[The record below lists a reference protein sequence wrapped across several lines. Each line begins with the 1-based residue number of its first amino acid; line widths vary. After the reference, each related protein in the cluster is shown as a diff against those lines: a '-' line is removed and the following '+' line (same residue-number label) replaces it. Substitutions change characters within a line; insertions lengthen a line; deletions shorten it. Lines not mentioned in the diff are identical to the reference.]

1 MGVEALVPEASIER
15 LNIRIIRRFP
25 GSGKDKFNILPI
37 GAPVHVFGYELGA
50 VIHLYLFGLPSP
62 NKRSPSRISQPGQL
76 LCPGQHGWPCIS
88 YNNYRLSLSSVFSCR
103 QRAHQRQPRSSS
115 EANSMLQQSCKWKMT
130 AVPTGGEA
138 ARHRRG
144 RLTRRSPLLYK
155 YDRPAYGCPA
165 SLPGATAHKY
175 AKGRSGPAFGRYPGS
190 AAVWEDPP
198 GGVPGNTRPRCS
210 AAI

>member
-1 MGVEALVPEASIER
+1 
-15 LNIRIIRRFP
+15 
-25 GSGKDKFNILPI
+25 
-37 GAPVHVFGYELGA
+37 
-50 VIHLYLFGLPSP
+50 
-62 NKRSPSRISQPGQL
+62 
-76 LCPGQHGWPCIS
+76 
-88 YNNYRLSLSSVFSCR
+88 
-103 QRAHQRQPRSSS
+103 
-115 EANSMLQQSCKWKMT
+115 MT

-165 SLPGATAHKY
+165 SLPGATAHRY

-210 AAI
+210 AAIPRTPGEGKYGSPIPGRSPSSYAEKASKLFFYTSCSICLSRLRSATSFFSCAFSSSSCHDGFDFDRSDYKTGWG